1 MTYGSAHN
9 RSNPRRE
16 KAREKSRMLR
26 EQHKKVEKRNRNLVR
41 GIIAFGTIAILGAV
55 AMLILSSNR
64 DPSPGPLNMRSDGI
78 VIGEGLRA
86 VETGAVPPGREP
98 IPTVHDG
105 DAEVII
111 IDLYVDYFNPLSAAF
126 QEANG
131 KQIAIWVESG
141 AATIEVH
148 PLAILDR
155 VSEGTR
161 YSSRSANAAAC
172 VANFAPNQ
180 YFAFHGLLLENLPEE
195 NSGGLTDDELVA
207 LTVESKVD
215 NATKIRGC
223 VQDDTFIAWVADAR
237 DRALR
242 NSIQNTDLPPI
253 SSTPTIIV
261 NGLPYDGAMNDPAAF
276 SAFVVSAAGRSFN
289 ENSTPSPSPT
299 PSVTPV
305 N

>member
-1 MTYGSAHN
+1 MTYGSTQN

-16 KAREKSRMLR
+16 EAREKSRMLR
-26 EQHKKVEKRNRNLVR
+26 EQHKKLEKRNRNLVR
-41 GIIAFGTIAILGAV
+41 GIIAFGMIAILGAV
-55 AMLILSSNR
+55 AIVILSTNR
-64 DPSPGPLNMRSDGI
+64 DPSPGPLNMSSDGI

-86 VETGAVPPGREP
+86 VETGAVLPGREP

-105 DAEVII
+105 DAEVIV

-172 VANFAPNQ
+172 VANFSPNQ
-180 YFAFHGLLLENLPEE
+180 YFMFHSLLLENLPEE
-195 NSGGLTDDELVA
+195 NGGGLTDDELVA

-223 VQDDTFIAWVADAR
+223 VRDHTFIAWVADAR

-261 NGLPYDGAMNDPAAF
+261 NGLPYAGAMNDPAAF

-299 PSVTPV
+299 PSETPV
-305 N
+305 S